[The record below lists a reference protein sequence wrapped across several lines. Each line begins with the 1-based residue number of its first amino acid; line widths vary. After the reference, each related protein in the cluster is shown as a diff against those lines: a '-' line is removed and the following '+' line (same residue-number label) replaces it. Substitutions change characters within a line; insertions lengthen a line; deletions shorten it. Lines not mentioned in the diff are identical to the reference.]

1 MAVLNIPDEKFTTN
15 DPVLIKEFLNKK
27 GIFFDQWFCSVEFPD
42 TATQEEILTAYHKD
56 LEPFMQQGGY
66 TTADVISI
74 NKLTENYT
82 ALRSKFLAE
91 HTHSE
96 DEIRFFVDGQGY
108 FWFNL
113 AHCPVF
119 NVLCQKGDLLSV
131 PAGTKHWFDA
141 GAEEPFVK
149 AIRIFIDASG
159 WVPEYTGSG
168 IDQQYKP

>member
-1 MAVLNIPDEKFTTN
+1 
-15 DPVLIKEFLNKK
+15 
-27 GIFFDQWFCSVEFPD
+27 
-42 TATQEEILTAYHKD
+42 
-56 LEPFMQQGGY
+56 
-66 TTADVISI
+66 
-74 NKLTENYT
+74 
-82 ALRSKFLAE
+82 
-91 HTHSE
+91 
-96 DEIRFFVDGQGY
+96 VDGQGY

-119 NVLCQKGDLLSV
+119 HVLCQKGDLLSV

-168 IDQQYKP
+168 IDQKFL